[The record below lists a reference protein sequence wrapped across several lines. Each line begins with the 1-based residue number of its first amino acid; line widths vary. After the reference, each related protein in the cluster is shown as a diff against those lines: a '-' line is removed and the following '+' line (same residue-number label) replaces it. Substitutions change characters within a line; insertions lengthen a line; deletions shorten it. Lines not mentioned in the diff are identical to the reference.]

1 MRISRAVLLALL
13 TLTLSMPAL
22 ADTTYTYTG
31 NPFAAATAPYTT
43 SDFVSGSF
51 TVASPLA
58 PNTTYADGTWTPV
71 SFSFTDG
78 IDTFSNTLVHDGI
91 FNTTKTSPTYLLTA
105 LNVATDGS
113 GNISSWYFYWV
124 NDQLGPGN
132 TIETGNGFGVG
143 QIDAGNSHSTSG
155 GAVIFDPGTWIVNT
169 SPVPEPQ
176 SLLLLTTGV
185 LGGLVSVRRR
195 IRISGI
201 GAH

>member
-1 MRISRAVLLALL
+1 MRISRAVLLVVL
-13 TLTLSMPAL
+13 TLTLSIPVL

-51 TVASPLA
+51 TVASALA

-71 SFSFTDG
+71 SFSFTNG
-78 IDTFSNTLVHDGI
+78 IDTFSNTLFHDGI
-91 FNTTKTSPTYLLTA
+91 FNTTKTSPTYVLTA

-113 GNISSWYFYWV
+113 GNITSWYFYWV
-124 NDQLGPGN
+124 NDQLSAGS
-132 TIETGNGFGVG
+132 TIVTGDGFGVG
-143 QIDAGNSHSTSG
+143 QIDSGTSHLTSG
-155 GAVIFDPGTWIVNT
+155 GSVIFDPGTWTVNA

-195 IRISGI
+195 IRTSGM